1 MYYVQAGL
9 KDKIRQWL
17 SKIDKVLDKLNKETE
32 SFSEFGITRDKS
44 ASKDDAVVYE
54 VKLVN
59 RQSKQRNVM
68 KVKLIPED
76 TGKYTM
82 QFKLDNGK
90 RVKPV
95 EHAPEKE
102 LARVIEEVAEYYYG
116 MGTKISR

>member
-76 TGKYTM
+76 NGKYTM

>member
-17 SKIDKVLDKLNKETE
+17 SKIDKVLDKLNKETK

-44 ASKDDAVVYE
+44 ASNDDAIVYE